1 MTHIFHR
8 RLDKP
13 PPRAVAGDGAYVID
27 SEGRRYLDASGG
39 AAVSCLGH
47 SDPDVRAAIVRQV
60 ESLAYA
66 HTAFFTTKSA
76 EALADLL
83 VGSAPPGIAKTY
95 FVSGG
100 SEAMETALKMARQ
113 YFVESGQPERCR
125 FIARWQSYHG
135 NSLGA
140 LAVGGH
146 QGRRQL
152 YGPLLI
158 DTSHIAPCFAYR
170 GMAPGEDEKTYGRR
184 VADELETELLRLGPE
199 TVCAFVAETVV
210 GATAGAVPAV
220 PGYFSRI
227 REICDRYGVLL
238 ILDEIMSGMGR
249 TGTLY
254 ACEQEDVAPDM
265 ICVAKGLGAG
275 YQPIGAVLIAERVH
289 DAFARGSGGFEHGY
303 TYIGHATAC
312 AGALAVQRA
321 IRDRDLL
328 ANVRRMGDAL
338 HEALSRRFGQHPH
351 VGDIRGR
358 GLFRAIELVA
368 DRDSKEPFPPER
380 KLHARIKTEAMA
392 GGLICYPSG
401 GTADGVRGDHVL
413 IAPPFIVGEAEVNL
427 IVDRLAAAVDAAIA
441 TATA

>member
-1 MTHIFHR
+1 
-8 RLDKP
+8 
-13 PPRAVAGDGAYVID
+13 
-27 SEGRRYLDASGG
+27 
-39 AAVSCLGH
+39 
-47 SDPDVRAAIVRQV
+47 
-60 ESLAYA
+60 
-66 HTAFFTTKSA
+66 
-76 EALADLL
+76 
-83 VGSAPPGIAKTY
+83 
-95 FVSGG
+95 
-100 SEAMETALKMARQ
+100 
-113 YFVESGQPERCR
+113 
-125 FIARWQSYHG
+125 
-135 NSLGA
+135 
-140 LAVGGH
+140 
-146 QGRRQL
+146 
-152 YGPLLI
+152 
-158 DTSHIAPCFAYR
+158 
-170 GMAPGEDEKTYGRR
+170 
-184 VADELETELLRLGPE
+184 
-199 TVCAFVAETVV
+199 
-210 GATAGAVPAV
+210 
-220 PGYFSRI
+220 
-227 REICDRYGVLL
+227 
-238 ILDEIMSGMGR
+238 
-249 TGTLY
+249 
-254 ACEQEDVAPDM
+254 
-265 ICVAKGLGAG
+265 
-275 YQPIGAVLIAERVH
+275 LIAERVH